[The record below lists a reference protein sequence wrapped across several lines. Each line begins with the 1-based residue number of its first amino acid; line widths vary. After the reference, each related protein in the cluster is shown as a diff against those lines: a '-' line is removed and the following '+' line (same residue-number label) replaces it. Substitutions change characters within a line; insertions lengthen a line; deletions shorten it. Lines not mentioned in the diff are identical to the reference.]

1 MRFVRGRT
9 DARWLPSRF
18 NFALFRLLAYQ
29 RLRTARPETGDTI
42 LGIDH
47 HQSAFES
54 YSVSV
59 WVVLTLT
66 CYVWALLFS
75 AWPLPVG
82 LAVAFPIAGVGIQI
96 PFYVSGLVLAPA
108 WKSLTRS
115 NPASNIDIN
124 SAMLMT
130 MLIAAAAYFAVHP
143 TWVRFVARLFL
154 VAVATNAAAA
164 VVVYFL
170 RNRIDRLEGSFGG
183 ATSEL

>member
-29 RLRTARPETGDTI
+29 RLRRAGPGTGQVI
-42 LGIDH
+42 LGIDRN
-47 HQSAFES
+47 QNAFES

-66 CYVWALLFS
+66 CYVRAILFS

-108 WKSLTRS
+108 WRSLTRS
-115 NPASNIDIN
+115 NRASSIDIN
-124 SAMLMT
+124 SATLMT
-130 MLIAAAAYFAVHP
+130 MLLAAAAYFAVHP
-143 TWVRFVARLFL
+143 TWVRFVARSFL
-154 VAVATNAAAA
+154 AVAATNAVAA
-164 VVVYFL
+164 VVVHLL
-170 RNRIDRLEGSFGG
+170 RSRIDRLEGSFGG